1 MTTKLGYKVLK
12 KPQLVGMD
20 CSAGKICCG
29 VALGMVLLCGMIG
42 VMVYFVSDDTN
53 IIDQGPRDDLSI
65 VQKSS
70 GIHLL

>member
-1 MTTKLGYKVLK
+1 
-12 KPQLVGMD
+12 MD
-20 CSAGKICCG
+20 CLAGKICCG

-53 IIDQGPRDDLSI
+53 IIDQGPGDDLSI

-70 GIHLL
+70 GIHLLEVNTEGMSCENQGWL